1 MIRLSLLLFQTCA
14 AALITIQL
22 SIPTNAFKKTSNID
36 EFMVQNQR
44 TRMRQN
50 YVLQR
55 ALNNDMDDA
64 ELGVTYV
71 TEPFAPNANT
81 EELPAFIVD
90 YANMIRNDIILLDNS
105 VETRTRRGNIKR
117 EQYGQGD
124 GKDIPCSCEEET
136 KKPIILGDDYF
147 PRSIETR
154 ICNKSLCPSPYGC
167 HKRVHNITVLK
178 RKRNTDEESQ
188 DELPDD
194 LMKRWVAVKKL
205 VTVGCMCIR
214 DYTD

>member
-22 SIPTNAFKKTSNID
+22 SVPTLAFKKTSNID

-71 TEPFAPNANT
+71 TEPFDPNANT

-136 KKPIILGDDYF
+136 
-147 PRSIETR
+147 
-154 ICNKSLCPSPYGC
+154 
-167 HKRVHNITVLK
+167 ITVLK